1 MFQFSS
7 TWITEMTKHAAK
19 QMDKKLASLKYK
31 NEHILDVQVCVY
43 VLPLADR
50 QRVV

>member
-1 MFQFSS
+1 
-7 TWITEMTKHAAK
+7 MTKHAAK

-31 NEHILDVQVCVY
+31 NEQILDVQVCVY
-43 VLPLADR
+43 VILVLTLADR